1 MLLCFWWFRSRW
13 VLAHSCPWLRVSRS
27 TSSSPLGR
35 VRWARE
41 AIPRILDGWAILD
54 GCGTN
59 SCPFLGCERGVCW
72 LLCCLGHGLRLVGV
86 SLGPSGVV
94 VSSSWLFRKPSMAAL
109 SIVDQLTSGCFLI
122 WLWVLSGIRMVRFR
136 SFSCLCI
143 VCALPYS
150 GRKLY

>member
-1 MLLCFWWFRSRW
+1 M
-13 VLAHSCPWLRVSRS
+13 
-27 TSSSPLGR
+27 GR

-72 LLCCLGHGLRLVGV
+72 LFCCLGHGLRLVGV

-122 WLWVLSGIRMVRFR
+122 LLWVLSGIRMVRFR
-136 SFSCLCI
+136 SFSSLCI
-143 VCALPYS
+143 VRALRHS
-150 GRKLY
+150 G